1 MGHGNTDGH
10 ESRGERAARRTAGR
24 SGKRGRPATASPD
37 DVLALVTEL
46 YLDGQRVD
54 ITVVAARLGL
64 GRATIYRWF
73 GSREALLGE
82 VIARQL
88 ELLVARKRA
97 EVRRRG
103 AAGLLEVLDRVNR
116 TLTRS
121 RAVRRLLESGARQ
134 GDADTHLERR
144 RGRAAGGRVRAGAD
158 RGGDGGRRYEPP
170 ADPATLA
177 YALVHLRHAFLWN
190 DATSGVR
197 GDYERLREVSGRAA
211 RVSRARRRRRSRR
224 GPGASPPSAPTTSW
238 WHGRGGSACEA
249 PLRGPSRRRSRR
261 PDRRPTR
268 RATAGRAARTI
279 ARTPPWIPLGHT
291 SMAPISTTP

>member
-1 MGHGNTDGH
+1 MGTAIRP
-10 ESRGERAARRTAGR
+10 ETQTPASEPASERPVTAARPGQSSRTGR
-24 SGKRGRPATASPD
+24 RGRPATASPD
-37 DVLALVTEL
+37 DVLALVTAL

-97 EVRRRG
+97 RVQRHG
-103 AAGLLEVLDRVNR
+103 AAGLLDVLDRVNQ

-121 RAVRRLLESGARQ
+121 QAVRRLLEHEHHGAMRMLTSSAGVVEPRAVACIQALIEEEMALSG
-134 GDADTHLERR
+134 
-144 RGRAAGGRVRAGAD
+144 
-158 RGGDGGRRYEPP
+158 YEPP

-177 YALVHLRHAFLWN
+177 FALVHLRHAFLWN

-197 GDYERLREVSGRAA
+197 GDYERLRAVQAA
-211 RVSRARRRRRSRR
+211 LLGIPSTARRPR
-224 GPGASPPSAPTTSW
+224 
-238 WHGRGGSACEA
+238 
-249 PLRGPSRRRSRR
+249 
-261 PDRRPTR
+261 TR
-268 RATAGRAARTI
+268 TRK
-279 ARTPPWIPLGHT
+279 
-291 SMAPISTTP
+291 ST

>member
-1 MGHGNTDGH
+1 MGTAIRTETNSEASPGAA
-10 ESRGERAARRTAGR
+10 ERPTRAGR
-24 SGKRGRPATASPD
+24 RGRPATASPD
-37 DVLALVTEL
+37 DVLALVSEL

-54 ITVVAARLGL
+54 ITVVASRLGL

-82 VIARQL
+82 VVARQL

-103 AAGLLEVLDRVNR
+103 AVGLLEVLDRVNR

-121 RAVRRLLESGARQ
+121 RAVRRLLEQER
-134 GDADTHLERR
+134 DTAMRMLTSSAGVVEP
-144 RGRAAGGRVRAGAD
+144 RAVACVQALIEKEMEAGN
-158 RGGDGGRRYEPP
+158 YEPP

-197 GDYERLREVSGRAA
+197 GDYERLREVQAA
-211 RVSRARRRRRSRR
+211 LLGIPRKPPPARKARR
-224 GPGASPPSAPTTSW
+224 A
-238 WHGRGGSACEA
+238 
-249 PLRGPSRRRSRR
+249 
-261 PDRRPTR
+261 
-268 RATAGRAARTI
+268 
-279 ARTPPWIPLGHT
+279 
-291 SMAPISTTP
+291 

>member
-1 MGHGNTDGH
+1 MAAATPTDTNQPREQPAVVRPVKG
-10 ESRGERAARRTAGR
+10 
-24 SGKRGRPATASPD
+24 GKRGRPATASRD

-103 AAGLLEVLDRVNR
+103 AAGVLEVLDRVNR

-121 RAVRRLLESGARQ
+121 RRGPAAARAGARQ
-134 GDADTHLERR
+134 RDADADLERR
-144 RGRAAGGRVRAGAD
+144 RGRAARGRVRAGAD
-158 RGGDGGRRYEPP
+158 RRGDGVGALPAAGRPGDARVRAHPP
-170 ADPATLA
+170 APRVPLP
-177 YALVHLRHAFLWN
+177 RHGGR
-190 DATSGVR
+190 DSR
-197 GDYERLREVSGRAA
+197 RLRAA
-211 RVSRARRRRRSRR
+211 A
-224 GPGASPPSAPTTSW
+224 
-238 WHGRGGSACEA
+238 GG
-249 PLRGPSRRRSRR
+249 
-261 PDRRPTR
+261 
-268 RATAGRAARTI
+268 AGRAARGRARAASARKRAQ
-279 ARTPPWIPLGHT
+279 ARTRPPAASGPRVPPPVDAKAAT
-291 SMAPISTTP
+291 PISLPLVLSRPGRPWGPAGSSLPGSSLAGSAVPARPAGSDAS

>member
-1 MGHGNTDGH
+1 MGTAIPAETNSG
-10 ESRGERAARRTAGR
+10 AREGATRRPAR
-24 SGKRGRPATASPD
+24 SGRRGRPATASPE

-54 ITVVAARLGL
+54 ITVVASRLGL

-82 VIARQL
+82 VIAHQL
-88 ELLVARKRA
+88 EVLVARKRA

-121 RAVRRLLESGARQ
+121 RAVRRLLDQER
-134 GDADTHLERR
+134 DAAMRMLTSSAGVVEPRAVGCVQALIEREM
-144 RGRAAGGRVRAGAD
+144 AAGD
-158 RGGDGGRRYEPP
+158 YEPP

-190 DATSGVR
+190 DATNGVR
-197 GDYERLREVSGRAA
+197 GDYERLREVQAALLGIPRKPPRAKRSG
-211 RVSRARRRRRSRR
+211 
-224 GPGASPPSAPTTSW
+224 
-238 WHGRGGSACEA
+238 H
-249 PLRGPSRRRSRR
+249 
-261 PDRRPTR
+261 
-268 RATAGRAARTI
+268 
-279 ARTPPWIPLGHT
+279 
-291 SMAPISTTP
+291 

>member
-1 MGHGNTDGH
+1 MGIAIRTETNSGASGPAP
-10 ESRGERAARRTAGR
+10 ERAGRAGR
-24 SGKRGRPATASPD
+24 RGRPATASRD

-54 ITVVAARLGL
+54 ITVVASRLGL

-82 VIARQL
+82 VIAHQL

-103 AAGLLEVLDRVNR
+103 APGLLEVLDRVNR

-121 RAVRRLLESGARQ
+121 RAVRRLLEQER
-134 GDADTHLERR
+134 DTAMRMLTSSAGVVEPRAV
-144 RGRAAGGRVRAGAD
+144 GCVQALIEQEMAAGD
-158 RGGDGGRRYEPP
+158 YEPP

-190 DATSGVR
+190 DATNGVR
-197 GDYERLREVSGRAA
+197 GDYERLREVQAALLGIPRKPPRAG
-211 RVSRARRRRRSRR
+211 ARR
-224 GPGASPPSAPTTSW
+224 P
-238 WHGRGGSACEA
+238 
-249 PLRGPSRRRSRR
+249 
-261 PDRRPTR
+261 
-268 RATAGRAARTI
+268 
-279 ARTPPWIPLGHT
+279 
-291 SMAPISTTP
+291 

>member
-1 MGHGNTDGH
+1 V
-10 ESRGERAARRTAGR
+10 RGTAIGAETKFPAGDATVERPNRT
-24 SGKRGRPATASPD
+24 GKRGRPATASPD

-54 ITVVAARLGL
+54 ITLVAARLGL

-97 EVRRRG
+97 EVERRG
-103 AAGLLEVLDRVNR
+103 AAGLLEVLDRVNQ

-121 RAVRRLLESGARQ
+121 RAVRRLLEQERHGAMRMLTRSAGVVEPRAVACVQALIEEEMASG
-134 GDADTHLERR
+134 
-144 RGRAAGGRVRAGAD
+144 
-158 RGGDGGRRYEPP
+158 YEPP

-197 GDYERLREVSGRAA
+197 GDYERLREVQAA
-211 RVSRARRRRRSRR
+211 LLGIPAKARRPRTRGTRRS
-224 GPGASPPSAPTTSW
+224 A
-238 WHGRGGSACEA
+238 
-249 PLRGPSRRRSRR
+249 
-261 PDRRPTR
+261 
-268 RATAGRAARTI
+268 
-279 ARTPPWIPLGHT
+279 
-291 SMAPISTTP
+291 

>member
-1 MGHGNTDGH
+1 MGTAIQTETNSEARETP
-10 ESRGERAARRTAGR
+10 SERPAR
-24 SGKRGRPATASPD
+24 SGRRGRPATASPE

-54 ITVVAARLGL
+54 ITVVASRLGL

-82 VIARQL
+82 VIAHQL
-88 ELLVARKRA
+88 ELLVKRKRA

-121 RAVRRLLESGARQ
+121 RAVRRLLEQER
-134 GDADTHLERR
+134 DAAMRMLTSSAGVVEPRAVACVQALIEREM
-144 RGRAAGGRVRAGAD
+144 AAGD
-158 RGGDGGRRYEPP
+158 YEPP

-190 DATSGVR
+190 DATNGVR
-197 GDYERLREVSGRAA
+197 GDYERLRAVQSALLGIPREPPRPKRSG
-211 RVSRARRRRRSRR
+211 
-224 GPGASPPSAPTTSW
+224 
-238 WHGRGGSACEA
+238 H
-249 PLRGPSRRRSRR
+249 
-261 PDRRPTR
+261 
-268 RATAGRAARTI
+268 
-279 ARTPPWIPLGHT
+279 
-291 SMAPISTTP
+291 

>member
-1 MGHGNTDGH
+1 MRGAAIGADLNLSAS
-10 ESRGERAARRTAGR
+10 EAANEQPSRAGR
-24 SGKRGRPATASPD
+24 RGRPATASRD

-46 YLDGQRVD
+46 YLDGERVD
-54 ITVVAARLGL
+54 ITVVAGRLGL

-73 GSREALLGE
+73 GSREALLGD

-121 RAVRRLLESGARQ
+121 RAVRRLLEQERDSAMRMLTTSAGVVEPRAVACIQALIEEEMAR
-134 GDADTHLERR
+134 GYD
-144 RGRAAGGRVRAGAD
+144 
-158 RGGDGGRRYEPP
+158 PP
-170 ADPATLA
+170 ADPDTLA

-197 GDYERLREVSGRAA
+197 GDYARLREVSAA
-211 RVSRARRRRRSRR
+211 LL
-224 GPGASPPSAPTTSW
+224 GIPTRTR
-238 WHGRGGSACEA
+238 GRGG
-249 PLRGPSRRRSRR
+249 R
-261 PDRRPTR
+261 PANGD
-268 RATAGRAARTI
+268 
-279 ARTPPWIPLGHT
+279 
-291 SMAPISTTP
+291 

>member
-1 MGHGNTDGH
+1 MMGTAIRAEPNPGASQGAA
-10 ESRGERAARRTAGR
+10 ERPARPGR
-24 SGKRGRPATASPD
+24 RGRPATASPE
-37 DVLALVTEL
+37 DVMALVTEL

-54 ITVVAARLGL
+54 ITVVASRLGL

-103 AAGLLEVLDRVNR
+103 APGLLEVLDRVNR

-121 RAVRRLLESGARQ
+121 RAVRRLIEQERDSAMRMLTSSAGVVEPRAVACVQALIEREMTA
-134 GDADTHLERR
+134 GD
-144 RGRAAGGRVRAGAD
+144 
-158 RGGDGGRRYEPP
+158 YEPP

-190 DATSGVR
+190 DAAGGVR
-197 GDYERLREVSGRAA
+197 GDYERLREVQAA
-211 RVSRARRRRRSRR
+211 LLGIPRTALR
-224 GPGASPPSAPTTSW
+224 PG
-238 WHGRGGSACEA
+238 
-249 PLRGPSRRRSRR
+249 
-261 PDRRPTR
+261 TR
-268 RATAGRAARTI
+268 RTRRT
-279 ARTPPWIPLGHT
+279 
-291 SMAPISTTP
+291 